1 MGDRECGSI
10 MRDWEVLALDFDLNA
25 SEFHRAEWVQ
35 EDDEVPSLT
44 AARLLGQAV
53 ADRHHGLVLH
63 FVPTAD
69 HPREICEYVHL

>member
-10 MRDWEVLALDFDLNA
+10 MRDCEVLALDFELNA
-25 SEFHRAEWVQ
+25 SEFHRTEWVQ

-53 ADRHHGLVLH
+53 ADRHHGLVPH